1 MHETTIDQLKKMFDD
16 KDAQKVAEEKPA
28 ISKDHAERSKK
39 PRSSLSTAKVSKS
52 SKMPDNKNPFS
63 EGDKRKPHSHNE
75 FSLGADI
82 KVT

>member
-1 MHETTIDQLKKMFDD
+1 MHETTIDQLKKKFDD
-16 KDAQKVAEEKPA
+16 KVTQKVADENTP

-52 SKMPDNKNPFS
+52 FKMPDNKDPFS
-63 EGDKRKPHSHNE
+63 EGDKRKPHNHNE